1 MKRHRVLYLST
12 RRKAI
17 SEKLF
22 LMENRLW
29 YWFKHF
35 SLYKIYANQ
44 MTFFQYKGICQTS
57 VSHHRTSITKMSE
70 FCQTYR
76 KKEPYEMISLDTPKN
91 FKGKQGSMALLVY
104 CILLYISEWCVS
116 KPTRIHSITR
126 DFGFKSKKRSRTF
139 RWIPTF
145 TAAEIIG
152 KWPNVFLKWCNIHE
166 KLNLSVFWLLTFY
179 RYSVALRLSCD
190 LV

>member
-1 MKRHRVLYLST
+1 MRKQSVLYLST

-44 MTFFQYKGICQTS
+44 MTFFQYKGLCQTS
-57 VSHHRTSITKMSE
+57 VLHHRTSIMK
-70 FCQTYR
+70 R
-76 KKEPYEMISLDTPKN
+76 LSLVRLRERRNHMKWSLWIHSKN

-104 CILLYISEWCVS
+104 CILLYISEWCIS

-139 RWIPTF
+139 KWIPTF
-145 TAAEIIG
+145 TAAEIIS
-152 KWPNVFLKWCNIHE
+152 KWQNVFL
-166 KLNLSVFWLLTFY
+166 SGATFMKNQN
-179 RYSVALRLSCD
+179 
-190 LV
+190 